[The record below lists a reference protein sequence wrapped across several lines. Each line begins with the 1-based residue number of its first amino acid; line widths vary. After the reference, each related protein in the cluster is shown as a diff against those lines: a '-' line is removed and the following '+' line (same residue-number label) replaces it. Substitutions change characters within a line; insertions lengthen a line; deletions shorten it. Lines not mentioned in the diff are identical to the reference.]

1 MPSPDSQDPARRAA
15 AERTPETTRTVF
27 RERFPAVLGATVL
40 GVGICFAPVLA
51 ANNYGPGVTD
61 SEIKIGQT
69 MAYSGPAS
77 PYGTIGKA
85 EAAYFAKVNAEG
97 GINGRRIKL
106 ISLDDGYSP
115 PKTVEHTRRLV
126 EQEQVLLLFSSLGT
140 SPNAAVHKYLN
151 ANKVP
156 QLFIASTGMKWHDP
170 QNFPWTM
177 ALAPNQRTNIADEV
191 GYLLKHRPNAKI
203 AVLYENTDYGTEY
216 LMALKDLLGERA
228 DKMIVAAA
236 SYETSDPT
244 VDSQIIS
251 LQASGADTFFNF
263 STARFASQA
272 IRKVYDVG
280 WRPQHFVPS
289 AVASIATVL
298 KPAGLS
304 KSVGLIADAY
314 WKSPTDPRWKDD
326 RVVRDYLAWMAQ
338 YFADG
343 DVDEIQNVYGYS
355 AAQLMVHVLERC
367 GSDLTREN
375 VMRQA
380 ANLKDLELPMLLPG
394 IKINTSPTDY
404 LPIEQTRM
412 VRFDGTRWVPLDE

>member
-1 MPSPDSQDPARRAA
+1 MRKGLWGNCLVS
-15 AERTPETTRTVF
+15 
-27 RERFPAVLGATVL
+27 LGAALV
-40 GVGICFAPVLA
+40 GVGSCLSPALA
-51 ANNYGPGVTD
+51 QKSYGPGVTD

-97 GINGRRIKL
+97 GINGRQIKL
-106 ISLDDGYSP
+106 FSLDDGYSP

-140 SPNAAVHKYLN
+140 GPNAAVHRYLN
-151 ANKVP
+151 VNKVP

-170 QNFPWTM
+170 QNFPWTI
-177 ALAPNQRTNIADEV
+177 ALAPNQRTNIADQV
-191 GYLLKHRPNAKI
+191 GYLLKEHPNAKI

-216 LMALKDLLGERA
+216 LMTLKDLLGQKA
-228 DKMIVAAA
+228 NKMIVATA

-263 STARFASQA
+263 STAKFASQA
-272 IRKVYDVG
+272 IRKIYDLG
-280 WRPQHFVPS
+280 WKPRHFVPS
-289 AVASIATVL
+289 AVTSIATVL
-298 KPAGLS
+298 KPAGLD

-314 WKSPTDPRWKDD
+314 WKSPTDPRWRNDQA
-326 RVVRDYLAWMAQ
+326 VRDYLAWMMQ
-338 YFADG
+338 YFGDG
-343 DVDEIQNVYGYS
+343 DIDEIQNVYGYS
-355 AAQLMVHVLERC
+355 AAQLMVHVLEQC
-367 GSDLTREN
+367 GNDLTREN

-380 ANLKDLELPMLLPG
+380 TSLKDLELPMLLPG
-394 IKINTSPTDY
+394 IKIKTGATDY
-404 LPIEQTRM
+404 LPIEQTQM
-412 VRFDGTRWVPLDE
+412 VRFDGTRWVPFDE